1 MTSVWQYIHTIKEDL
16 LLLCLVC
23 HIIPLTIFR
32 ASSEQEARKDYNHI
46 LHFVLQK
53 FNPSNYE
60 NIIAWVDRSVKL
72 FFYVSFIVSQLQFT
86 ASPVSLVKL
95 QSVCCWSDGQNN
107 QQSVL
112 PITYEALSK
121 NKLIINKN
129 ITYTPIDKV

>member
-1 MTSVWQYIHTIKEDL
+1 MGGSVCQ
-16 LLLCLVC
+16 
-23 HIIPLTIFR
+23 
-32 ASSEQEARKDYNHI
+32 
-46 LHFVLQK
+46 FV
-53 FNPSNYE
+53 
-60 NIIAWVDRSVKL
+60 
-72 FFYVSFIVSQLQFT
+72 FYVSFIVSQLQFIS
-86 ASPVSLVKL
+86 SPVSLVKL